1 MGSDVMEIGVKYTSS
16 ELMSMVDMKSRASF
30 RENYLIP
37 AIDNGF
43 IKMTF
48 PNNPTN
54 KNQTYYR
61 D

>member
-1 MGSDVMEIGVKYTSS
+1 MKIGVKYTSS
-16 ELMSMVDMKSRASF
+16 KLMSMVDMKSRASF

>member
-1 MGSDVMEIGVKYTSS
+1 MLWKSVLNIQA
-16 ELMSMVDMKSRASF
+16 LNLLSMVDMKSRASF

>member
-1 MGSDVMEIGVKYTSS
+1 MEIGVKYTSS

-61 D
+61 N

>member
-1 MGSDVMEIGVKYTSS
+1 MIGWKIVKMNSP
-16 ELMSMVDMKSRASF
+16 MVDMKSRASF

-48 PNNPTN
+48 SNDPTN
-54 KNQTYYR
+54 KNQTCYR

>member
-1 MGSDVMEIGVKYTSS
+1 MEIGVKYTSS

-37 AIDNGF
+37 AIENGF
-43 IKMTF
+43 VKMTL
-48 PNNPTN
+48 PNTPTS
-54 KNQTYYR
+54 KNQAYYK

>member
-1 MGSDVMEIGVKYTSS
+1 MRSDVMEIGVKYTSS
-16 ELMSMVDMKSRASF
+16 ELMSMVDMKSRVSF

>member
-1 MGSDVMEIGVKYTSS
+1 MGSDVVEIGVKYTSS

-37 AIDNGF
+37 AIDNWF